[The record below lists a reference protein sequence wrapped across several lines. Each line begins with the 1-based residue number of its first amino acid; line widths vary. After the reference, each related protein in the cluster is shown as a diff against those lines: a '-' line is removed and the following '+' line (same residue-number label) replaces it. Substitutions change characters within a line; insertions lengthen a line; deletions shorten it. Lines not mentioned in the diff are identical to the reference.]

1 MGSQPT
7 QSLIFFRP
15 PPSQQ
20 QNLYPLKGRVK
31 ITINQK
37 VRFLLQISQL
47 TNANMLKNGKVFK
60 TFLGMNII
68 FQMRET
74 PTMVASYLW
83 RNLVKLFCNLFKA
96 LLNQYV
102 KAIA

>member
-7 QSLIFFRP
+7 QSFIVFRP
-15 PPSQQ
+15 PPSQPQ
-20 QNLYPLKGRVK
+20 KLYPLKGRVK